1 MGLSASIPMIMKEK
15 GASYQALSV
24 FSLVSIPFSL
34 KLLWAP
40 LVDSL
45 YISRM
50 GRRKTWLIPVQLLCG
65 FLMLY
70 ASHKVDA
77 WMQPPVSDNHDHHS
91 GPDVQT
97 LTAYF
102 MALYFLMATQDIA
115 VDGWAL
121 TMLSRRNVGYA
132 STCNAI
138 GQVLGFFFANQG
150 FIVLSDAKWCQ
161 NFLGLSH
168 PLFDLSSFMAFWG
181 VFFIVVTLVI
191 WIAKAE
197 TALGSTD
204 EPDGIYDTY
213 RQMWS
218 ISKLKNVRIFI
229 LVLMTSRVALAP
241 VDSVSMFKMQEYGT
255 NGEFSNF
262 ILMQFSLLGT
272 SSFIFYSC
280 LLYLIMLILLYCTYI
295 YIHNRNAERGHCNDL
310 SSAPHIEPRL
320 ARRHEQIFGQATHED
335 VPVWTAV
342 QTLHIHSCVGGI
354 STVN

>member
-40 LVDSL
+40 LVDSI
-45 YISRM
+45 YFSRM

-65 FLMLY
+65 FLMMF
-70 ASHKVDA
+70 ASRRVDV
-77 WMQPPVSDNHDHHS
+77 WMHPAATDSHHGHAA

-97 LTAYF
+97 LTAFF
-102 MALYFLMATQDIA
+102 MILYFLMATQDIA

-121 TMLSRRNVGYA
+121 TMLSRPNVGYA

-150 FIVLSDAKWCQ
+150 FIVLSDRKWCQ
-161 NFLGLSH
+161 NFLGLSN

-181 VFFIVVTLVI
+181 LFFIVVTLLI
-191 WIAKAE
+191 WVGKAE
-197 TALGSTD
+197 HALDSAD

-218 ISKLKNVRIFI
+218 ISQLKNVQIFM

-241 VDSVSMFKMQEYGT
+241 NDSVAMFKMQEYGMAV
-255 NGEFSNF
+255 
-262 ILMQFSLLGT
+262 LH
-272 SSFIFYSC
+272 
-280 LLYLIMLILLYCTYI
+280 I
-295 YIHNRNAERGHCNDL
+295 YIQLENIKLCSCCSL
-310 SSAPHIEPRL
+310 
-320 ARRHEQIFGQATHED
+320 
-335 VPVWTAV
+335 V
-342 QTLHIHSCVGGI
+342 TLV
-354 STVN
+354 TYV